1 MSERE
6 SHVLRTLMVHETSFT
21 YPSSDGSPAIQE
33 VFRALVHDETRTSL
47 IVEDVRRAV
56 AEGRRC
62 LILSQWRD
70 HCRLL
75 AEGLSSHR
83 IMPFVLDGALGKKQR
98 TMLFQAIQATPPE
111 EPLVIIATGSY
122 LGEGFDCPQI
132 DTLFLAFPI
141 SFKGK
146 LVQYVGRVLRD
157 AEGKT
162 RVIVYDYADIHVPVL
177 KHMHARRLKT
187 YKTLGFAQEEPASQ
201 EAMEP
206 RLFLTEGST
215 HEHAS

>member
-1 MSERE
+1 
-6 SHVLRTLMVHETSFT
+6 
-21 YPSSDGSPAIQE
+21 
-33 VFRALVHDETRTSL
+33 VHDEARTSL

-62 LILSQWRD
+62 LILSQWRE

-75 AEGLSSHR
+75 AEALSSHR
-83 IMPFVLDGALGKKQR
+83 IMSFVLDGALGKKQR
-98 TMLFQAIQATPPE
+98 TMLFQSIQATPPE

-162 RVIVYDYADIHVPVL
+162 QVRVYDYADLHVSVL
-177 KHMHARRLKT
+177 NHMHARRLKT
-187 YKTLGFAQEEPASQ
+187 YKTLGFAHDEQASQ
-201 EAMEP
+201 ETVAP
-206 RLFLTEGST
+206 SLFPVEGRT
-215 HEHAS
+215 NEHTA